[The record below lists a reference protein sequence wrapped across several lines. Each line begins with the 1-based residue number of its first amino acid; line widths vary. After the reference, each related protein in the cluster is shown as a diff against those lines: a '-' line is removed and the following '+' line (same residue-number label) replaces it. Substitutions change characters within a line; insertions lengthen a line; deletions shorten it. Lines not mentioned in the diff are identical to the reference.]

1 MEDNNIMTLKS
12 LCKKTMEKL
21 EECEG
26 NIRAAGGMTVQDVEF
41 LDKLTHMVK
50 SLKATIAMMEAEE
63 GGESRRS
70 YARDGRSMEGGNSGR
85 WFPGY
90 AYAEDMSRGS
100 GSYADGGY
108 SDRRG
113 RSPSTG
119 RYVSRDGG
127 YSGHDGI
134 EDIMMDVR
142 DMPESERRKLKKM
155 LEQM

>member
-1 MEDNNIMTLKS
+1 MDDKIEMLHR
-12 LCKKTMEKL
+12 LCKQITEKL
-21 EECEG
+21 EECEK
-26 NIRAAGGMTVQDVEF
+26 NLSSSRDMSVSDIEIV
-41 LDKLTHMVK
+41 DKLTHTLK
-50 SLKATIAMMEAEE
+50 SLKTTIAMMEAEE

-85 WFPGY
+85 WYPGY

-100 GSYADGGY
+100 YADGGY
-108 SDRRG
+108 SERRG

>member
-1 MEDNNIMTLKS
+1 MDDKIEMLHR
-12 LCKKTMEKL
+12 LCKQITDKL
-21 EECEG
+21 EECEK
-26 NIRAAGGMTVQDVEF
+26 NLSSSRDMSVSDIEIV
-41 LDKLTHMVK
+41 DKLTHA
-50 SLKATIAMMEAEE
+50 LKCIKTTIAMMEAEE

-85 WFPGY
+85 WYPGY

-108 SDRRG
+108 SERRG

-142 DMPESERRKLKKM
+142 EMPEAERRKLKKM

>member
-1 MEDNNIMTLKS
+1 MNEKTEILHRLCKRIQTKLDECERNLEASQDMSVSDVDIVDKLTHTLKS
-12 LCKKTMEKL
+12 LKT
-21 EECEG
+21 
-26 NIRAAGGMTVQDVEF
+26 
-41 LDKLTHMVK
+41 
-50 SLKATIAMMEAEE
+50 TIAMMEAEE

-85 WFPGY
+85 WYPGY
-90 AYAEDMSRGS
+90 AYADDMSRGS

-108 SDRRG
+108 SERRG

-127 YSGHDGI
+127 YSGHEGI

-142 DMPESERRKLKKM
+142 EMPEAERRKLKKM

>member
-1 MEDNNIMTLKS
+1 MDDKIEMLHR
-12 LCKKTMEKL
+12 LCKQITDKL
-21 EECEG
+21 EECEK
-26 NIRAAGGMTVQDVEF
+26 NLSSSRDMSVSDIEIV
-41 LDKLTHMVK
+41 DKLTHTLK
-50 SLKATIAMMEAEE
+50 SLKTTIAMMEAEE

-85 WFPGY
+85 WYPGGY
-90 AYAEDMSRGS
+90 AYADDMSRGS

-108 SDRRG
+108 SERRG

-134 EDIMMDVR
+134 EDIMEDVR
-142 DMPESERRKLKKM
+142 EMPEAERRRLKKM

>member
-1 MEDNNIMTLKS
+1 MNDKTELLNRLCKRIQNKLDECERNLEASQDMSVSDVDIVDKLTHTLKS
-12 LCKKTMEKL
+12 LKT
-21 EECEG
+21 
-26 NIRAAGGMTVQDVEF
+26 
-41 LDKLTHMVK
+41 
-50 SLKATIAMMEAEE
+50 TIAMMEAEE

-70 YARDGRSMEGGNSGR
+70 YAMEGRSMEGGNSGR
-85 WFPGY
+85 WYPGY
-90 AYAEDMSRGS
+90 AYADDMSRGS
-100 GSYADGGY
+100 GSYADGY
-108 SDRRG
+108 SERRG

-142 DMPESERRKLKKM
+142 EMPEAERRKLKKM

>member
-1 MEDNNIMTLKS
+1 MDDKIEMLHR
-12 LCKKTMEKL
+12 LCKQITDKL
-21 EECEG
+21 EECER
-26 NIRAAGGMTVQDVEF
+26 NLSNSRDMSVSDIEIV
-41 LDKLTHMVK
+41 DKLTHALKCV
-50 SLKATIAMMEAEE
+50 KATIAMMEAEE
-63 GGESRRS
+63 GGESHRS
-70 YARDGRSMEGGNSGR
+70 YARDGRSMDGGNSWR
-85 WFPGY
+85 WYPGY
-90 AYAEDMSRGS
+90 AYADDMSRGS

-108 SDRRG
+108 SERRG

-142 DMPESERRKLKKM
+142 EMPEAERRKLKKM